1 MSSISSSS
9 DSGERRSRGRP
20 QLDMSAVQDANA
32 ANASQEADLEES
44 VADHQRK
51 QKKMAA
57 SKRKTMPEKLNID
70 QSQLNTQPREA
81 QGSIAEDDTQQQQQQ
96 Q

>member
-9 DSGERRSRGRP
+9 ESAERRSRGRP
-20 QLDMSAVQDANA
+20 QLDMGAVQDANA
-32 ANASQEADLEES
+32 ANSSQQADAEEN

-70 QSQLNTQPREA
+70 QTQFNSEPREA
-81 QGSIAEDDTQQQQQQ
+81 QGSISEEQQEQ
-96 Q
+96 

>member
-1 MSSISSSS
+1 MSSVSSTS
-9 DSGERRSRGRP
+9 DSAERRSRGRP
-20 QLDMSAVQDANA
+20 QLDMGAVADTNA
-32 ANASQEADLEES
+32 AVSSVVADAEES

-70 QSQLNTQPREA
+70 QAQLNSEPREA
-81 QGSIAEDDTQQQQQQ
+81 KGSITDEQ
-96 Q
+96 